1 MNRLKRFALMAFVL
15 ISVVGFAFAQ
25 AQNEASD
32 TVTINFWHHY
42 SAQSAENKT
51 LTEVLIPEFER
62 QNPGLGVGVESQ
74 CIVMSVHKTSGHC
87 AV

>member
-32 TVTINFWHHY
+32 TVTINF
-42 SAQSAENKT
+42 
-51 LTEVLIPEFER
+51 
-62 QNPGLGVGVESQ
+62 
-74 CIVMSVHKTSGHC
+74 
-87 AV
+87 